1 MFIDDVARIVG
12 LCLLYRKVTGKNVQ
26 YINRLLCLDLR
37 LSPEVFAYYLMVLS
51 AERISK
57 HLDFYHDLPYSS
69 FPIDE
74 YFQSLIKTKCVAS
87 MKLGSHFSTAR
98 QIVYSR
104 TDSLT
109 ETNATFLSPLIVK
122 ETVMDMLLEYALENM
137 SLFQTVF
144 RQDFIIQCNTFDCYR
159 ALFLYKC
166 RQYDELMP
174 LCERILCEP
183 DVQNDL
189 KEYAF
194 ANVLLLPPLDSFFD
208 GDVQSLLGLHT
219 LFYYLSPLNDEMWGE
234 WKCTPELTFE
244 DFFASTVYIYSMPL
258 LTSISRGIPTIRCHY
273 FLKRQFVAR
282 YLKVRYCI
290 DSNIPYA
297 EAITNFVAQKTN
309 FPFERIIR
317 GFILRKHKELIQRCC
332 HMRVSCVK
340 RR

>member
-1 MFIDDVARIVG
+1 MTISNPMALLRQLQHIWLLSIFSDQTCEKNKETLNAGCLLFIDDVARIVG

-144 RQDFIIQCNTFDCYR
+144 RQDFII
-159 ALFLYKC
+159 
-166 RQYDELMP
+166 
-174 LCERILCEP
+174 
-183 DVQNDL
+183 
-189 KEYAF
+189 
-194 ANVLLLPPLDSFFD
+194 
-208 GDVQSLLGLHT
+208 
-219 LFYYLSPLNDEMWGE
+219 
-234 WKCTPELTFE
+234 
-244 DFFASTVYIYSMPL
+244 
-258 LTSISRGIPTIRCHY
+258 
-273 FLKRQFVAR
+273 
-282 YLKVRYCI
+282 
-290 DSNIPYA
+290 
-297 EAITNFVAQKTN
+297 
-309 FPFERIIR
+309 
-317 GFILRKHKELIQRCC
+317 
-332 HMRVSCVK
+332 
-340 RR
+340 